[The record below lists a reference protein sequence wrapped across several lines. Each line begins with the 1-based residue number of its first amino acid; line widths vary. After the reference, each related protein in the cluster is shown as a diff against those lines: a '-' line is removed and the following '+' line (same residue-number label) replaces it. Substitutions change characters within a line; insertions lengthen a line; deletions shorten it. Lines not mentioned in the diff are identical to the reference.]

1 MLKIRM
7 QGTKR
12 EIVWFSML
20 LKRCKSLDVL
30 NHSKIFSNKGTDKYF
45 RMYAEIQEKEIKE
58 GNENE

>member
-1 MLKIRM
+1 MLKFRM

-30 NHSKIFSNKGTDKYF
+30 NHSQIFSNKGTDKYF
-45 RMYAEIQEKEIKE
+45 RMYAEIQEIKE
-58 GNENE
+58 RNENE

>member
-12 EIVWFSML
+12 EIVWFTKL
-20 LKRCKSLDVL
+20 LKRCRSLEL
-30 NHSKIFSNKGTDKYF
+30 LEHSKIFSNKGTDKYF

-58 GNENE
+58 GNENV

>member
-1 MLKIRM
+1 MLKIRI

-20 LKRCKSLDVL
+20 LKGCKSLDVL

>member
-12 EIVWFSML
+12 EIVWFCKL

-30 NHSKIFSNKGTDKYF
+30 QHSKIFSNKGTDQHF
-45 RMYAEIQEKEIKE
+45 RMYAEIQEIEIEEENK
-58 GNENE
+58 NE

>member
-30 NHSKIFSNKGTDKYF
+30 NHSQIFSNKGTDKYF
-45 RMYAEIQEKEIKE
+45 RMYAEIQEIKE
-58 GNENE
+58 RNENE

>member
-30 NHSKIFSNKGTDKYF
+30 NYSQIFSNKGTDKYF
-45 RMYAEIQEKEIKE
+45 RMYAEIQEIKE
-58 GNENE
+58 RNENE